1 MAHAFSPIPAK
12 PTFGNITQS
21 DYASDYIQN
30 KIAKLAYCNDVR
42 NANCKKKFS
51 QSELLLFNKGRL
63 LNSYAFC
70 AGTSLINEANLV
82 AGLYTESDLSGVAVV
97 CDVSGDACI
106 TPTAINSLSVP
117 FYEHYLIDP
126 DGQLFGNTPCGMTN
140 FTKYM
145 SVPVI
150 SILGS
155 PIDLIAIAEIGAV
168 LLSWTAPMTSDRS
181 PITDYRVYWSTDN
194 PDAPAAAPAPASAD
208 APIVGLAAA
217 AAAAAAAPAVGWT
230 LIDTKLVDSMYKV
243 TGLANGITYYFK
255 VEAVGL
261 LGGGGAGTFSAVV
274 SSTTLDIPGTP
285 TGLVIVETGDGQ
297 VLLTWTAPESNGGSI
312 ITNYS
317 IQTNNNNR
325 VDTSWTSYTHP
336 VSTTTSITLSGL
348 TPGEPYWFRV
358 AAINRVGMGP
368 YLLSSAFTTLSSF
381 VTPTTTGS
389 VTRSVINNY
398 NSYVFGPGSSTFT
411 SNKNMTINFLV
422 IAGGT
427 SGQANSLGYT
437 SSGGGSGGILQGT
450 LDISANNPIDIVVGG
465 GGTDLLS
472 MKVTGYFYGW
482 QGGASYILDPSRN
495 ISIISESCP
504 TRSSPPNNYFS
515 DSSAVDISYNYTGL
529 PCTSTHHPDG
539 PGQGAPG
546 QNGHIMSLYG
556 GYKNIMCSSSGGGG
570 GGGTDTTTYAGP
582 SPYLGGIAGI
592 GAGNGGSS
600 NFDTNNA
607 GFGMDASG
615 GSYGSGGGGA
625 GSKSHGNYNY
635 KVGSGA
641 NGVVIIYFTYPIV
654 DPASVTP
661 LPIISGPSAP
671 IEITASIVNTNVS
684 LTWIA
689 PIYSGGTGTTIS
701 NYFVR
706 YSDLSSNGPWTN
718 ISDSMYVTTN
728 ATIPLSLLSSNT
740 TYYFQVAAINSA
752 HMSGQWSGSASI
764 NTTLPDPPTNL
775 TAVPSDSSVLLEWDA
790 PAISTDIY
798 YGINYSTDKTFLNDV
813 IYTLS
818 NDTSCNI
825 PNVINGTPLING
837 TPYYFRVSSINGLYG
852 SSSSFVDVSATPF
865 QVVPTAPVT
874 APTITSVIIANS
886 HIVLTWTPPT
896 NTGGSP
902 IINYNIHFEYD
913 PIEDGSGYYI
923 PYSSSLSLILPID
936 FYIYMFHTFTIAAI
950 NAFGQSP
957 FSLPFSTP
965 HVIPF
970 VPRNIQIV
978 SGNEEVQVLW
988 DRPFSIGGT
997 PITSY
1002 SIQYSL
1008 DNSSWTQPI
1017 IVSGI
1022 DITNN
1027 ASSPIYSTYISGL
1040 SPDTEYWFK
1049 MAAVNIVGTGSYAI
1063 STPPRIKTFMTAPI
1077 SLSNNG
1083 TTNNSVSLTWLP
1095 PNYTSGISNYSVQY
1109 STDNTNWNTF
1119 TDYGS
1124 DYILLASQIVTDLS
1138 SNTLYYFRVA
1148 AENSSNNVI
1157 SKYCDSITA
1166 TTLPDPPT
1174 SLTADPS
1181 NGSVILSWT
1190 GPSNNYNIL
1199 IGDVESQRISYGINY
1214 TTDDTSWNIVP
1225 DITTSDTSHN
1235 ITGLNNGTPYYFRV
1249 WSINI
1254 TYVTTSSLYADASA
1268 TPMAMP
1274 LGSPIS
1280 LQELSQDSSSI
1291 LIRWLQPNNIIN
1303 STITDYIVQYS
1314 SDNKNTWTTFTHNT
1328 RIVPQNTIIE
1338 VLPYNGFWDAS
1349 INVTDL
1355 SSNTSYYFRVAAVI
1369 ANGTISTYGYST
1381 TPYMTD
1387 LDVPTG

>member
-12 PTFGNITQS
+12 PAFGNITQS

-82 AGLYTESDLSGVAVV
+82 AGLYTESDLSGVAVL

-106 TPTAINSLSVP
+106 TPTAISSLDVP

-155 PIDLIAIAEIGAV
+155 PIDLIAIAEIGSV
-168 LLSWTAPMTSDRS
+168 LLSWTAPMTSDNS
-181 PITDYRVYWSTDN
+181 PITDYRIYWSTDN
-194 PDAPAAAPAPASAD
+194 VDAPADAPA
-208 APIVGLAAA
+208 GR
-217 AAAAAAAPAVGWT
+217 AAAPPVGWT

-243 TGLANGITYYFK
+243 TGLDDGITYYFK

-261 LGGGGAGTFSAVV
+261 LGGGGAGTFSEVV
-274 SSTTLDIPGTP
+274 STTTLDIPGDP

-325 VDTSWTSYTHP
+325 VATSWNSYTHP

-348 TPGEPYWFRV
+348 ITGEPYWFRV

-368 YLLSSAFTTLSSF
+368 YLLSSAYTTLSLF

-398 NSYVFGPGSSTFT
+398 NSYVFGPGSSSFT

-450 LDISANNPIDIVVGG
+450 LDITANNPIDIIVGG

-482 QGGASYILDPSRN
+482 QGGASYILDKHTN

-515 DSSAVDISYNYTGL
+515 DSSAVDISYNYPGL

-539 PGQGAPG
+539 PGNGAPG
-546 QNGHIMSLYG
+546 INGHIMSLYG

-570 GGGTDTTTYAGP
+570 GGGMDTTTGP
-582 SPYLGGIAGI
+582 NAINYVGGIGGI

-671 IEITASIVNTNVS
+671 TEITASIVNTNVY
-684 LTWIA
+684 LTWNA
-689 PIYSGGTGTTIS
+689 PIYSGGAGTTIS
-701 NYFVR
+701 NYFVH

-718 ISDSMYVTTN
+718 ISNTMYVTTN

-740 TYYFQVAAINSA
+740 TYYFQVAALNSA
-752 HMSGQWSGSASI
+752 YMPGQWSGSASI
-764 NTTLPDPPTNL
+764 TT
-775 TAVPSDSSVLLEWDA
+775 A
-790 PAISTDIY
+790 P
-798 YGINYSTDKTFLNDV
+798 G
-813 IYTLS
+813 
-818 NDTSCNI
+818 
-825 PNVINGTPLING
+825 P
-837 TPYYFRVSSINGLYG
+837 
-852 SSSSFVDVSATPF
+852 
-865 QVVPTAPVT
+865 PTAPVT

-886 HIVLTWTPPT
+886 RIELYWTPPT
-896 NTGGSP
+896 DMGGSP
-902 IINYNIHFEYD
+902 ITSCRIHYVGEAH
-913 PIEDGSGYYI
+913 SGYWHPPDGDI
-923 PYSSSLSLILPID
+923 SSPYILPNSSAM
-936 FYIYMFHTFTIAAI
+936 FYTFTMTALNAI
-950 NAFGQSP
+950 GESPTSSPMSTPFLAP
-957 FSLPFSTP
+957 FSPT
-965 HVIPF
+965 
-970 VPRNIQIV
+970 NIQIV
-978 SGNEEVQVLW
+978 SGNEQVQILW
-988 DRPFSIGGT
+988 DPPMHIGGT
-997 PITSY
+997 PVTSY

-1008 DNSSWTQPI
+1008 DNSSWTTRD
-1017 IVSGI
+1017 VSGV
-1022 DITNN
+1022 DITTNV
-1027 ASSPIYSTYISGL
+1027 SSPIYSTYISGL

-1049 MAAVNIVGTGSYAI
+1049 MAAANIVGTGSYAI
-1063 STPPRIKTFMTAPI
+1063 STPPTIKTLMT
-1077 SLSNNG
+1077 
-1083 TTNNSVSLTWLP
+1083 T
-1095 PNYTSGISNYSVQY
+1095 
-1109 STDNTNWNTF
+1109 
-1119 TDYGS
+1119 
-1124 DYILLASQIVTDLS
+1124 
-1138 SNTLYYFRVA
+1138 
-1148 AENSSNNVI
+1148 
-1157 SKYCDSITA
+1157 
-1166 TTLPDPPT
+1166 PT
-1174 SLTADPS
+1174 
-1181 NGSVILSWT
+1181 
-1190 GPSNNYNIL
+1190 
-1199 IGDVESQRISYGINY
+1199 
-1214 TTDDTSWNIVP
+1214 
-1225 DITTSDTSHN
+1225 
-1235 ITGLNNGTPYYFRV
+1235 
-1249 WSINI
+1249 
-1254 TYVTTSSLYADASA
+1254 
-1268 TPMAMP
+1268 
-1274 LGSPIS
+1274 S
-1280 LQELSQDSSSI
+1280 LQELANDSSSI
-1291 LIRWLQPNNIIN
+1291 LIQWLQPNNIIN

-1314 SDNKNTWTTFTHNT
+1314 SDNKNTWTTFTHIT
-1328 RIVPQNTIIE
+1328 HIVPQYTS
-1338 VLPYNGFWDAS
+1338 VGFGGFWDAS

-1355 SSNTSYYFRVAAVI
+1355 SSNTSYYFRVSPVFASGA
-1369 ANGTISTYGYST
+1369 ISNYGYST
-1381 TPYMTD
+1381 TPYITAA
-1387 LDVPTG
+1387 DVPTGLDVSANAVQISLSWNPYIGDNITYIVQSFQSISDQNTYITYGPTSDTYLNIKKFRSLCILFFPSCCNKFSRYSRFFL